1 MFNFNLTV
9 SDQGFE
15 TKPTDYTKITFTEQ
29 NVTIS
34 EMRDLIEEG
43 RLFAGC
49 FNDISFHI
57 KEKTKDNF
65 VSTQVIP
72 IDIDDCD
79 CSMMDYLPSLKYMPT
94 FAYETF
100 SNLQEG
106 KGFRFRLLYVF
117 KDSVVG
123 GDNYTLLWN
132 AICRANNINDFND
145 SSTGTCNQGYFGT
158 CKDRVVVSVGP
169 VYDSLKFSSFIDE
182 SVLNQSLIKRRTK
195 SNKQL
200 EQDTFK
206 LNDETF
212 KEYWEKR
219 TDMDILTHMR
229 HYQTNECT
237 QIDWEDGELWRNL
250 EDTHYYQIKRKWE
263 MRLAFN
269 GGRYKSIP
277 VNRRLMNGQHR
288 RNKIFIS
295 LVRRRLIDPTIT
307 IEHLC
312 YAALYEL
319 YFFIDNTDKADYITR
334 HQLAQIA
341 NSAYNTDLERYREKL
356 RENKKFKVNKMEAS
370 RQGLT
375 TRQAVAKANSER
387 IAQKKEKEYA
397 ELSKKYEQSLSVRK
411 NAELLG
417 ISKTKAQSLKKWI
430 DKKTTGEQETTS
442 TDKLSTNEGTTQPDA
457 CKCPK
462 IQSKQYPTLEE
473 ETNGDMAR
481 EHKIINIYAYE
492 KVSKSNG
499 NKERIEKH
507 DLSGILANGALEKGF
522 STSKR
527 KGAFQMSS
535 VWQ

>member
-15 TKPTDYTKITFTEQ
+15 TKPKPKDYTKITFTEQ
-29 NVTIS
+29 NVTMTQMVDYIKNGHLFSCVYDDSQFGIKYKVS
-34 EMRDLIEEG
+34 E
-43 RLFAGC
+43 
-49 FNDISFHI
+49 H
-57 KEKTKDNF
+57 F
-65 VSTQVIP
+65 VSTNVIP

-79 CSMMDYLPSLKYMPT
+79 CSMRDFMSTLKFSPSI
-94 FAYETF
+94 AYETF
-100 SNLQEG
+100 SNLKEG
-106 KGFRFRLLYVF
+106 KGYRFRLLYVF
-117 KDSVVG
+117 NESLDSMH
-123 GDNYTLLWN
+123 YALLYN
-132 AICRANNINDFND
+132 AICKANELNESYNDTHSKSPYQKYWGTSKDND
-145 SSTGTCNQGYFGT
+145 I
-158 CKDRVVVSVGP
+158 VPVGML
-169 VYDSLKFSSFIDE
+169 YSISSFDGYME
-182 SVLNQSLIKRRTK
+182 SVLNQSLIKRSPK

-219 TDMDILTHMR
+219 TDMDILTQMR
-229 HYQTNECT
+229 HYQTYECT

-269 GGRYKSIP
+269 GGRYKRIP
-277 VNRRLMNGQHR
+277 VNRLLMNGQHR

-341 NSAYNTDLERYREKL
+341 NSALNADLERYRERL
-356 RENKKFKVNKMEAS
+356 RENKKFKVNKTEAS

-375 TRQAVAKANSER
+375 TRQAVAIANSER
-387 IAQKKEKEYA
+387 IAQRKEKEYA
-397 ELSKKYEQSLSVRK
+397 ELSKKYDQSLSVRK

-417 ISKTKAQSLKKWI
+417 ISKTKAQSLKKWK
-430 DKKTTGEQETTS
+430 DRQETTS
-442 TDKLSTNEGTTQPDA
+442 TDKLPTNEETTQPEA
-457 CKCPK
+457 TECQK
-462 IQSKQYPTLEE
+462 IKSKPYPTLEE
-473 ETNGDMAR
+473 ETNSDMIR
-481 EHKIINIYAYE
+481 EYNLINIYAYE
-492 KVSKSNG
+492 KKGG
-499 NKERIEKH
+499 NKERIGKNE
-507 DLSGILANGALEKGF
+507 LSGILANGALEKSF

-527 KGAFQMSS
+527 KGTFQMSS

>member
-15 TKPTDYTKITFTEQ
+15 TKPKDYTKITFTEQ
-29 NVTIS
+29 NVTMTQMVDYIKNGHLFSCVYDDSQFGIKYKVS
-34 EMRDLIEEG
+34 E
-43 RLFAGC
+43 
-49 FNDISFHI
+49 H
-57 KEKTKDNF
+57 F
-65 VSTQVIP
+65 VSTNVIP

-79 CSMMDYLPSLKYMPT
+79 CCMRDFMTTLKYSPSI
-94 FAYETF
+94 AYETF
-100 SNLQEG
+100 SNLKEG
-106 KGFRFRLLYVF
+106 KGYRFRLLYVF
-117 KDSVVG
+117 NESLDSMH
-123 GDNYTLLWN
+123 YTLLYN
-132 AICRANNINDFND
+132 AICKANELNGSYNDTHSKSPYQKYWGTSKDND
-145 SSTGTCNQGYFGT
+145 I
-158 CKDRVVVSVGP
+158 VPVGML
-169 VYDSLKFSSFIDE
+169 YSISSFDGYME
-182 SVLNQSLIKRRTK
+182 SVLNQSLIKRRSK
-195 SNKQL
+195 SNKPL
-200 EQDTFK
+200 EQDTFN
-206 LNDETF
+206 LNDKTF
-212 KEYWEKR
+212 KEYWDKR
-219 TDMDILTHMR
+219 TDIDILTHMR

-237 QIDWEDGELWRNL
+237 QIVWNDGELWRDL

-269 GGRYKSIP
+269 GGRYKRIP

-341 NSAYNTDLERYREKL
+341 NSALNTDLERYRERL
-356 RENKKFKVNKMEAS
+356 RENKKFKVNKTEAS

-397 ELSKKYEQSLSVRK
+397 ELSKNYDQSVSVRK

-417 ISKTKAQSLKKWI
+417 ISKTKAQSLKKWK
-430 DKKTTGEQETTS
+430 DRQETTS
-442 TDKLSTNEGTTQPDA
+442 TDKLSTNEETTQPEA
-457 CKCPK
+457 SQCPK
-462 IQSKQYPTLEE
+462 MEYNL
-473 ETNGDMAR
+473 
-481 EHKIINIYAYE
+481 INIYAYE
-492 KVSKSNG
+492 KDCKTNKDRI
-499 NKERIEKH
+499 KERIEKH
-507 DLSGILANGALEKGF
+507 ELSGVFANGALEKSF

-527 KGAFQMSS
+527 KGTFQMSNM
-535 VWQ
+535 WQ

>member
-1 MFNFNLTV
+1 MFNFNLAV
-9 SDQGFE
+9 SDQCFE
-15 TKPTDYTKITFTEQ
+15 KKPTDYKKITFTEQ

-57 KEKTKDNF
+57 SKKTKNNF
-65 VSTQVIP
+65 VQTNVIP

-117 KDSVVG
+117 KNSIVG
-123 GDNYTLLWN
+123 GDNYTLMYN

-145 SSTGTCNQGYFGT
+145 RSTGTCNQAYWGT
-158 CKDRVVVSVGP
+158 CKDRVVTCAGQ
-169 VYDSLKFSSFIDE
+169 VYKSQFDSFIDE

-219 TDMDILTHMR
+219 TDMDILTQMR
-229 HYQTNECT
+229 HYQTYECT
-237 QIDWEDGELWRNL
+237 QIEWNEGELWRDL

-269 GGRYKSIP
+269 GGRFKRIP
-277 VNRRLMNGQHR
+277 VNRLLMNGQHR

-295 LVRRRLIDPTIT
+295 LIRRRLIDSTIT

-319 YFFIDNTDKADYITR
+319 YFFIDNTDNADYITR

-341 NSAYNTDLERYREKL
+341 NSALNVDLERYREKL

-397 ELSKKYEQSLSVRK
+397 ELSKKYDQTLSVRK

-430 DKKTTGEQETTS
+430 EKKTTGEQETTS
-442 TDKLSTNEGTTQPDA
+442 TDKLSTNEGTTQPEPQEY
-457 CKCPK
+457 PK
-462 IQSKQYPTLEE
+462 IKSKPYPTLEE
-473 ETNGDMAR
+473 EDFSQMV
-481 EHKIINIYAYE
+481 YE
-492 KVSKSNG
+492 S
-499 NKERIEKH
+499 
-507 DLSGILANGALEKGF
+507 LEKIENRLDVIENRLKLNEGKLSQKEKLEMF
-522 STSKR
+522 YYI
-527 KGAFQMSS
+527 A
-535 VWQ
+535 

>member
-15 TKPTDYTKITFTEQ
+15 TKPKDYTKITFTEQ
-29 NVTIS
+29 NVTMTQMVDYIKNGHLFSCVYDDSQFGIKYKVS
-34 EMRDLIEEG
+34 E
-43 RLFAGC
+43 
-49 FNDISFHI
+49 H
-57 KEKTKDNF
+57 F
-65 VSTQVIP
+65 VSTNVIP

-79 CSMMDYLPSLKYMPT
+79 CSMRDFMTTLKYSPSI
-94 FAYETF
+94 AYETF
-100 SNLQEG
+100 SNLKEG
-106 KGFRFRLLYVF
+106 KGYRFRLLYVF
-117 KDSVVG
+117 NESLDSMH
-123 GDNYTLLWN
+123 YTLLYN
-132 AICRANNINDFND
+132 AICKANEFNGSYNDTHSKSPYQKYWGTSKDND
-145 SSTGTCNQGYFGT
+145 I
-158 CKDRVVVSVGP
+158 VPVGML
-169 VYDSLKFSSFIDE
+169 YSISSFDGYME

-195 SNKQL
+195 SNKPL
-200 EQDTFK
+200 EQDTFN
-206 LNDETF
+206 LNDKTF
-212 KEYWEKR
+212 KEYWDKR

-229 HYQTNECT
+229 HYQTHECT
-237 QIDWEDGELWRNL
+237 QIEWNDGELWRDL

-269 GGRYKSIP
+269 GGRYKRIP

-319 YFFIDNTDKADYITR
+319 YFFIDNTDNADYITR

-341 NSAYNTDLERYREKL
+341 NSALNADLERYREKL

-397 ELSKKYEQSLSVRK
+397 ELAKKYDQTLSVRK

-417 ISKTKAQSLKKWI
+417 ISKTKAQSLKKWL
-430 DKKTTGEQETTS
+430 KSSETTS
-442 TDKLSTNEGTTQPDA
+442 TDKLSTQEKTMQPEPQE
-457 CKCPK
+457 CTK
-462 IQSKQYPTLEE
+462 IKLYPTLEE
-473 ETNGDMAR
+473 DDYSQMVHER
-481 EHKIINIYAYE
+481 FE
-492 KVSKSNG
+492 KFEN
-499 NKERIEKH
+499 R
-507 DLSGILANGALEKGF
+507 LEKIENRLKLNERELTQKEKWEMF
-522 STSKR
+522 Y
-527 KGAFQMSS
+527 SS
-535 VWQ
+535 H